1 MPDILSETT
10 IDDLARAVHDHYLRT
25 RRAAGDDETTN
36 ASLVAWD
43 RLPRLL
49 RADSRA
55 HARDVPRKLAIVG
68 CRLTRRPGR
77 PAAVLTEGEVE
88 RLARVEHV
96 RWTLA
101 RLAAGWR
108 PGPVHDAAAR
118 RHPDLVPWEDL
129 TEDARDKDRSTLRA
143 LPAVL
148 AVAGLRIVRNPA
160 ETVL

>member
-1 MPDILSETT
+1 MPDPLSETA

-36 ASLVAWD
+36 ASLVTWD

-55 HARDVPRKLAIVG
+55 HARDVPRKLAAVG
-68 CRLTRRPGR
+68 CRLTRRSDLP
-77 PAAVLTEGEVE
+77 PAALTDVEIE
-88 RLARVEHV
+88 RLARMEHV

-108 PGPVHDAAAR
+108 PGPVHDAEAR
-118 RHPDLVPWEDL
+118 RHPDLVPWERL
-129 TEDARDKDRSTLRA
+129 TEDARDKDRSTLRT

-148 AVAGLRIVRNPA
+148 AVAGLRIVRGPA
-160 ETVL
+160 EAVL